1 MPIKALVQSLALFR
15 RHQLSLEVCV
25 IRSDVLE
32 ESVSIAHV
40 DAAPS
45 NALPFA
51 QFSLIRGYL
60 KPIFLVQLWRWLSE

>member
-32 ESVSIAHV
+32 ESVPIAHV

-45 NALPFA
+45 YALPFA
-51 QFSLIRGYL
+51 QLIRGYL